1 MRHYNRI
8 IGAITALW
16 LILTVVFTFA
26 FYSGGN
32 LEDSKGYRV
41 DINRINALVSEG
53 INIGSIDMKQFTY
66 VSRLEELKLPCSTKE
81 LTDFFS
87 GSGLYGKTDFTVQP
101 VFDGINPE
109 DGTSGLISAQERAEN
124 SRVTG
129 YLRFTYSLAAGN
141 SFLTRKIIYADLC
154 LLLMYLSVIALL
166 LYIRHSILK
175 PFIEMVELPYEL
187 SRGHL
192 KTELKENKNR
202 FFGKFLWG
210 LNLLRENL
218 EQHKRRE
225 LQLEKE
231 KRTLILT
238 ISHDIKTPL
247 STIKLYSKAIY
258 DNLYA
263 AEQKKAAAARHIEE
277 KADQIERFVGEI
289 IEATTRDI
297 LDIEVNSGEFYLSS
311 LIAQLQKTYTD
322 KLQLIKTDFIIPD
335 FDDVILKG
343 DLERLVEVLEN
354 IIENA
359 MKYGDGKYIEIS
371 FSNED
376 FCKLITVTN
385 SGKPISTTEFIH
397 MFEGFWRGANAH
409 DKQGSGLGLYICKK
423 IMEKMDGDIF
433 ASSNGDTMSITVVV
447 RCC

>member
-1 MRHYNRI
+1 MSHYNRI
-8 IGAITALW
+8 IGVITALW

-26 FYSGGN
+26 FYSAGK
-32 LEDSKGYRV
+32 LEGSKGYRV

-53 INIGSIDMKQFTY
+53 INIDSIDMKQFTY

-101 VFDGINPE
+101 VFDGISHE
-109 DGTSGLISAQERAEN
+109 DGTSGLKSDQEGAEN

-141 SFLTRKIIYADLC
+141 SFLAKEIIYADLC

-166 LYIRHSILK
+166 LYIRRSILK
-175 PFIEMVELPYEL
+175 PFIEMVELPFEL

-192 KTELKENKNR
+192 KTELKESKNR

-247 STIKLYSKAIY
+247 STIK
-258 DNLYA
+258 
-263 AEQKKAAAARHIEE
+263 
-277 KADQIERFVGEI
+277 QIGR
-289 IEATTRDI
+289 
-297 LDIEVNSGEFYLSS
+297 
-311 LIAQLQKTYTD
+311 
-322 KLQLIKTDFIIPD
+322 
-335 FDDVILKG
+335 
-343 DLERLVEVLEN
+343 
-354 IIENA
+354 
-359 MKYGDGKYIEIS
+359 
-371 FSNED
+371 
-376 FCKLITVTN
+376 
-385 SGKPISTTEFIH
+385 
-397 MFEGFWRGANAH
+397 AH
-409 DKQGSGLGLYICKK
+409 
-423 IMEKMDGDIF
+423 
-433 ASSNGDTMSITVVV
+433 V
-447 RCC
+447 